1 MTYLATVENLVY
13 LLSEQA
19 VKHFNRGRGVF
30 MVLPLRRAIVFV
42 VLALVLLIGLFGWTI
57 KMAASTPVQ
66 HHTSIHSSHALA
78 WYCPAPPRV
87 C

>member
-19 VKHFNRGRGVF
+19 VNAEKGYL

-57 KMAASTPVQ
+57 KMAVYTPVQ

-78 WYCPAPPRV
+78 WYCPAPPRM